1 MKSGRWSTL
10 VTDAVNALVCL
21 VHFECRTVFC
31 FDCPAFLPLRDTISN
46 PLVLLSIPPHMDLSP
61 AVLWVVV
68 WVCWL
73 SDGAFRVLCCCNG
86 LAVDA
91 LRHWSSHA
99 FS

>member
-21 VHFECRTVFC
+21 VHLECRTVFC

-73 SDGAFRVLCCCNG
+73 SDVAFLVLCCCNG